1 MAVVSL
7 RLVWDGISLAEAAH
21 ARGRPNLQ
29 SMAVAGGSMRRCL
42 SVLVVVGGVVTADV
56 SQAATYYVSKTGS
69 DSRSCSE
76 AQSVST
82 PKATINGGVG
92 CLSAGDTLV
101 VRAGTYTESLGTGA
115 VPSGNSWTS
124 KVRIAN
130 YNGETVWMRPNAGA
144 SRVLEFAGS
153 QQYIEF
159 DGINLDGTNATYDTV
174 KINAIAS
181 GNNAHHIRI
190 QNAELLGITGT
201 GDPGNGG
208 MSFIVLCT
216 QLAPGLLGGNEFINL
231 VVHRGGGGTCG
242 NCDFSHGFYINSADN
257 LIERNTIYDVK
268 GNGVQIYN
276 GNAGNTAN
284 NNTVRYNVIRD
295 LTSPTGRHRGVIV
308 GSGTGNKV
316 YSNLIYNIIGT
327 AEPTAGIEVYASG
340 NAEIYNNTIY
350 GVNYHGIR
358 VDAEAQNTVIRNNI
372 AYRNSRGDYANS
384 GSGTVTSQ
392 NLISVDPGFVNPG
405 ADFKLR
411 PDSPA
416 RNAGATITLVQ
427 IDVIGTSR
435 PQDGAYDIGAYELV
449 GGGSSP
455 PAPPTN
461 IHIAQN

>member
-190 QNAELLGITGT
+190 QNAELLGITGA
-201 GDPGNGG
+201 GDSGNGG
-208 MSFIVLCT
+208 MSFIVICT
-216 QLAPGLLGGNEFINL
+216 QLVAGLQGSNEFINL
-231 VVHRGGGGTCG
+231 TVHRGGGGSCSS
-242 NCDFSHGFYINSADN
+242 CDFSHAFYIQSANN

-268 GNGVQIYN
+268 GNAIQIYN
-276 GNAGNTAN
+276 GQVSGVAN
-284 NNTVRYNVIRD
+284 NNTVRYNTIKD
-295 LTSPTGRHRGVIV
+295 LTSATGRHRGVII
-308 GSGTGNKV
+308 GDGTGNKI
-316 YSNLIYNIIGT
+316 YGNLIYNITGT
-327 AEPTAGIEVYASG
+327 AMPTAGIQVYFTS
-340 NAEIYNNTIY
+340 NAEVYNNTIY
-350 GVNYHGIR
+350 SVNYHGIL
-358 VDAEAQNTVIRNNI
+358 VDSNARNTVIQNNI
-372 AYRNSRGDYANS
+372 AYRNAAGDYVNS
-384 GSGTVTSQ
+384 GSGTVASQ
-392 NLISVDPGFVNPG
+392 NLVGVDPGFVSPG

-411 PDSPA
+411 PESPA
-416 RNAGATITLVQ
+416 RNTGATIAMVQ
-427 IDVIGTSR
+427 SDLIGTSR
-435 PQDGAYDIGAYELV
+435 PQDGAYDIGAYELI
-449 GGGSSP
+449 GSCSSL

-461 IHIAQN
+461 IRIAQN